1 MAMLICGVDEAGR
14 GPLVGSVFAAAV
26 ILPSDH
32 TIVGLNDSKKLS
44 EKQRNVLALAI
55 MEQSIA
61 WAVASATAAEIDR
74 INILQATML
83 AMSRAVESLS
93 VVPDEVLVDGNRTPL
108 LAMPSRAIIKGDAT
122 VQCISAASILAK
134 VNRDAEAYELDL
146 RHPEYGFAKHK
157 GYGTALHM
165 AALKEFGPIPEHRV
179 SFAPVRAAYAQ
190 HKLF

>member
-1 MAMLICGVDEAGR
+1 MLICGVDEAGR

-26 ILPSDH
+26 ILPENH

-44 EKQRNVLALAI
+44 EKKRNQLALII
-55 MEQSIA
+55 MEQAIA
-61 WAVASATAAEIDR
+61 WAVASATAAEIDQ

-83 AMSRAVESLS
+83 AMSRAVSALC
-93 VVPDEVLVDGNRTPL
+93 VVPDEVLVDGNRTPV
-108 LAMPSRAIIKGDAT
+108 LAIPSRAIIKGDAT

-134 VNRDAEAYELDL
+134 VNRDAQAYELDL
-146 RHPEYGFAKHK
+146 RHPEYGFAQHK

-165 AALKEFGPIPEHRV
+165 AALKEFGPIPEHRI

-190 HKLF
+190 RKLF

>member
-26 ILPSDH
+26 ILPVQH
-32 TIVGLNDSKKLS
+32 TITGLNDSKKLS
-44 EKQRNVLALAI
+44 EKQRDLLALAI
-55 MEQSIA
+55 MEQAIA
-61 WAVASATAAEIDR
+61 WAVASASAAEIDQ

-83 AMSRAVESLS
+83 AMSRAVGALS
-93 VVPDEVLVDGNRTPL
+93 ITPEEVLVDGNRTPAL
-108 LAMPSRAIIKGDAT
+108 TMPSRAIIKGDAT

-190 HKLF
+190 RKLF

>member
-1 MAMLICGVDEAGR
+1 MLICGVDEAGR

-26 ILPSDH
+26 ILPVQH
-32 TIVGLNDSKKLS
+32 TITGLNDSKKLS
-44 EKQRNVLALAI
+44 EKQRDFLALAI
-55 MEQSIA
+55 MEQAIA
-61 WAVASATAAEIDR
+61 WAVASASAAEIDQ

-83 AMSRAVESLS
+83 AMSRAVGALS
-93 VVPDEVLVDGNRTPL
+93 ITPEEVLVDGNRTPV

-190 HKLF
+190 RKLF

>member
-1 MAMLICGVDEAGR
+1 MLICGVDEAGR

-26 ILPSDH
+26 ILPNDH
-32 TIVGLNDSKKLS
+32 SIRGLNDSKKLS

-61 WAVASATAAEIDR
+61 WAVASATAAEIDQ

-83 AMSRAVESLS
+83 AMSRAVEGLS

-108 LAMPSRAIIKGDAT
+108 LAIPSRAIIKGDAT

-179 SFAPVRAAYAQ
+179 SFSPVRAAYAQ